1 MVSCLSS
8 GCCFLCHRGSLVWP
22 CKSASH
28 AVSPEGP
35 TEGLSAG
42 YFVVLAGS
50 RVYCF
55 LWPPLTQSVMLAQ
68 GQTGL
73 VRATQAGAAS
83 LSLNL
88 TLPADSGT
96 QALVP
101 AGSPARAGPIPGS
114 GSSTLAT
121 GSSLS
126 TQTRI
131 YRQSSLLRNT

>member
-1 MVSCLSS
+1 M
-8 GCCFLCHRGSLVWP
+8 
-22 CKSASH
+22 
-28 AVSPEGP
+28 
-35 TEGLSAG
+35 
-42 YFVVLAGS
+42 
-50 RVYCF
+50 YCF
-55 LWPPLTQSVMLAQ
+55 LWPLLTQSAMLAQ

-88 TLPADSGT
+88 TLPADGGT

-101 AGSPARAGPIPGS
+101 AGSPARAGPLPGS